1 MDDHVTLPI
10 KTLPILERWDCASC
24 GNCCRGSVIPL
35 SDEDLQRLK
44 NQRWDECSDFAGVP
58 TVVRPGWFGKRH
70 QLAQR
75 ADGSCVFLT
84 ADNRCRIH
92 AEHGSEAKPLVC
104 QMYPLQLV
112 PQEKRA
118 VLTLRRSCPSAA
130 EDAGSELQ
138 VHLAAVRRL
147 AEQGNLLE
155 KAIRAPAITRRY
167 RGSWSEAL
175 LVASAIERLL
185 TDERYPLVRRL
196 VHGVRFCALLDQ
208 CKLKRLEESQ
218 LPELLRILE
227 DGCRQEVG
235 ELFRERLAPRG
246 AIATLFRQTA
256 AEYMRLHS
264 GYRATDSWRERWRL
278 TRAAVAIARG
288 RGVAPAL
295 HAALP
300 EVTFDALE
308 QPLGHLSPEIQLPFV
323 RLYEANASSLQY
335 AIAARPGWSIIE
347 SFRAF
352 ALAYPVA
359 LWNLRWCSHGRPPT
373 RADAIEM
380 VTIIDRGQGH
390 EPLTGSHHRR
400 RVSMIARSGEL
411 ERMIVWYAR

>member
-1 MDDHVTLPI
+1 MDSPVSLPI

-35 SDEDLQRLK
+35 SDEDLKRLAS
-44 NQRWDECSDFAGVP
+44 QRWHEHSDFESVQ

-92 AEHGSEAKPLVC
+92 AEHGSDAKPLVC

-112 PQEKRA
+112 PHEKRA

-130 EDAGSELQ
+130 GDAGSAVQ
-138 VHLAAVRRL
+138 DHLAAVRRL
-147 AEQGNLLE
+147 AKQGNLLD
-155 KAIRAPAITRRY
+155 KAIRAPAITRVY

-175 LVASAIERLL
+175 LVASAIERVM

-196 VHGVRFCALLDQ
+196 VHGVRFCTLLDQ
-208 CKLKRLEESQ
+208 CRLKRFEKNQ
-218 LPELLRILE
+218 LPELIEVLE

-235 ELFRERLAPRG
+235 DLFADRQAPQS
-246 AIATLFRQTA
+246 AIAMLFRQTA
-256 AEYMRLHS
+256 AEYLRLHS
-264 GYRATDSWRERWRL
+264 GYRVTASWRERWRL
-278 TRAAVAIARG
+278 ARAAIAIAHG
-288 RGVAPAL
+288 RGLAPAF
-295 HAALP
+295 HSSLP
-300 EVTFDALE
+300 AVTFEALE
-308 QPLGHLSPEIQLPFV
+308 QPLGHLSPEMQQPFV
-323 RLYEANASSLQY
+323 RLYEANTSSLQY
-335 AIAARPGWSIIE
+335 AIAARPGWPIVA

-359 LWNLRWCSHGRPPT
+359 LWMLRWCSHGREPT